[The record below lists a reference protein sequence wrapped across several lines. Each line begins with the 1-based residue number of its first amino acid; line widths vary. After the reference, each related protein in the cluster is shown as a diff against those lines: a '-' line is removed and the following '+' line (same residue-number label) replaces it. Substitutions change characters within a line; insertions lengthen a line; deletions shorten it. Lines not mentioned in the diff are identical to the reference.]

1 MSAFILKPLFQHLFV
16 LCVTIFLVACE
27 TELPDNDVRILNE
40 SALPTEMTWYA
51 PVDIPIEITGG
62 QGGYAV
68 RYIQNPESGMSE
80 ELIGEFEDVNR
91 VELAV
96 VHDSGNTFRLQ
107 GVPVPSALLDRNLDS
122 AYWIE
127 VTDGVSSIV
136 VRVEFSISDVA
147 IDELETFVSF
157 AEGEANL
164 RASSG
169 PGVRGK
175 TVCEEATEV
184 EPDPISVAQGTAYP
198 VQVVLKLSTAVSVP
212 VVFDVSVLE
221 ASNVERVARSG
232 VDFLPL
238 QGQLSF
244 AEGVTACSVTFYVI
258 DDSEIEAIESLSVS
272 FDGERN
278 IVGDLGVSIV
288 NVTINDDEPRVEPF
302 DLEYIQSPGDTLAI
316 SFEIGAPAEK
326 EIFVP
331 VNVSLSET
339 NLEDADYSLNP
350 ASRIVSIAEGES
362 SGVFSISLGSPMVTA
377 EPDPK
382 LVIEVQGDSSSDPR
396 GVVSITVNSFNNT
409 DPLDLDSG
417 EHAVA
422 ATEGAD
428 SLYIATDY
436 QNGANNAVRIRRL
449 SSFGEAMLLNGAE
462 FFELGV
468 AGADFAVKGVEVIS
482 MSNGIDELALVI
494 GTNINYAGSL
504 WGGTDFVLVRF
515 SIADDG
521 TITELSRS
529 QHGSESDDLVE
540 SVRFFDDQGL
550 VITGSSS
557 GSALDGEAV
566 IAPSGQADGFVYLFD
581 TGLGLDYRRF
591 IGDDSDNVALGSG
604 FTDTGVQVLTSD
616 AQGIEVSSFDE
627 DGFVDSDLPILEV
640 RQFAN
645 YDFGGSDN
653 YARDRLAF
661 LVSSEYGSDLSVTPS
676 LSKDIFFYDLTF
688 NDSGSA
694 NSLFSIASSEDDV
707 AIGLAKIEDKEVL
720 GIAGDTLG
728 EFQEGASISGVGGR
742 DVFFASVGIQGT
754 PSLGIVTQF
763 GTPGEDYAIDIE
775 AVNDEKF
782 LVLWKENHTSGDG
795 TFRYRIAPFAPDGTN
810 LAPLPF

>member
-1 MSAFILKPLFQHLFV
+1 MKPLFQHLFV

-763 GTPGEDYAIDIE
+763 GTPGEDCAIDIE

>member
-1 MSAFILKPLFQHLFV
+1 MKPLFQHLFV

>member
-763 GTPGEDYAIDIE
+763 GTPGEDCAIDIE

>member
-1 MSAFILKPLFQHLFV
+1 ML
-16 LCVTIFLVACE
+16 
-27 TELPDNDVRILNE
+27 
-40 SALPTEMTWYA
+40 
-51 PVDIPIEITGG
+51 
-62 QGGYAV
+62 
-68 RYIQNPESGMSE
+68 
-80 ELIGEFEDVNR
+80 
-91 VELAV
+91 
-96 VHDSGNTFRLQ
+96 
-107 GVPVPSALLDRNLDS
+107 
-122 AYWIE
+122 
-127 VTDGVSSIV
+127 
-136 VRVEFSISDVA
+136 
-147 IDELETFVSF
+147 
-157 AEGEANL
+157 
-164 RASSG
+164 
-169 PGVRGK
+169 
-175 TVCEEATEV
+175 
-184 EPDPISVAQGTAYP
+184 
-198 VQVVLKLSTAVSVP
+198 
-212 VVFDVSVLE
+212 
-221 ASNVERVARSG
+221 
-232 VDFLPL
+232 
-238 QGQLSF
+238 
-244 AEGVTACSVTFYVI
+244 VI
-258 DDSEIEAIESLSVS
+258 DV
-272 FDGERN
+272 
-278 IVGDLGVSIV
+278 
-288 NVTINDDEPRVEPF
+288 
-302 DLEYIQSPGDTLAI
+302 PGDDL
-316 SFEIGAPAEK
+316 K
-326 EIFVP
+326 
-331 VNVSLSET
+331 
-339 NLEDADYSLNP
+339 
-350 ASRIVSIAEGES
+350 
-362 SGVFSISLGSPMVTA
+362 
-377 EPDPK
+377 DP
-382 LVIEVQGDSSSDPR
+382 S

-754 PSLGIVTQF
+754 PSLGIITQF

-795 TFRYRIAPFAPDGTN
+795 TFRYRITPFAPDGTN